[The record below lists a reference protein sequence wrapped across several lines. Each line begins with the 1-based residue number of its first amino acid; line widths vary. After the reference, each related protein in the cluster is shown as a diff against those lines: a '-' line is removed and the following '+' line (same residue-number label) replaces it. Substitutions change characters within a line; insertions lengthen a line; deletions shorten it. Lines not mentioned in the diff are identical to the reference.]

1 MASAFHELLS
11 QYEQFL
17 RVEKNLSEKTRRA
30 YRYDLTRFQEYL
42 IHLHG
47 RLPSIGRIKTEA
59 IREYLNHLQLERS
72 YKSSTLARV
81 ISSIR
86 MFFEFC
92 VSRQEIEL
100 SPAAVIHTPKQP
112 KKLPIYLVKEELTKL
127 LSAPDRSKPSGVR
140 DAAILSS
147 LAFTGCRLSEIVG
160 LNVRDLS
167 L

>member
-30 YRYDLTRFQEYL
+30 YLYDLTRFQEYL
-42 IHLHG
+42 IQLYG
-47 RLPSIGRIKTEA
+47 RMPRIGQIDADA

-92 VSRQEIEL
+92 VTR
-100 SPAAVIHTPKQP
+100 P
-112 KKLPIYLVKEELTKL
+112 
-127 LSAPDRSKPSGVR
+127 
-140 DAAILSS
+140 
-147 LAFTGCRLSEIVG
+147 
-160 LNVRDLS
+160 
-167 L
+167 